1 MRFRATSTSSNGE
14 PALSTPGGEDDPVR
28 ICWLRNA
35 TGDLAVISFP
45 AGGSVSIKPGALA
58 RDRKPQWY
66 NPRSGQRIPASSS
79 IDNTIAAP
87 DQNDWALLFRDQ
99 P

>member
-45 AGGSVSIKPGALA
+45 AGGSVSIKPALWRVIENRNGTT
-58 RDRKPQWY
+58 RD
-66 NPRSGQRIPASSS
+66 PASGFPPR
-79 IDNTIAAP
+79 AV
-87 DQNDWALLFRDQ
+87 
-99 P
+99 